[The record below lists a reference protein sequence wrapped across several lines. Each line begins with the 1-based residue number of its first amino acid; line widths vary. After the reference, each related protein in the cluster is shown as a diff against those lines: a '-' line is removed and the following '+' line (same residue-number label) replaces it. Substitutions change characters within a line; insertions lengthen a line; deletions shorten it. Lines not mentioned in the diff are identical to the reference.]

1 MKIDHQLEK
10 NNLIIEQAVI
20 LAGGLGKRLGNKSLN
35 CPKPMQLVNNE
46 PFLNN
51 IIWNLERHGIKN
63 IVLSIGYLANN
74 FRNYYGDGSKFGVEI
89 SYVEEEFPTGTG
101 GALRQCKSVLHEYFL
116 LINGDTIFDVN
127 YHDLAKTFQ
136 NNKLGH
142 LALNFV
148 KDSKRYGEV
157 KTKDN
162 IIISFTEKKGVD
174 SGYINAGVSIFN
186 KKVIDYIPTG
196 TSSLEK
202 EIFQKLLNKK
212 LLSAK
217 KYNSFFLDIGIPL
230 SLKNA
235 QETIPRW
242 KRKSALLLDRDGV
255 INVDYGY
262 VHSMENF
269 KYIDGAREIIKKA
282 NDLGILVIVITNQS
296 GIARGY
302 YTEEEFN
309 LFTNEINKDL
319 KSFGA
324 HIDATYFCPHH
335 PKEGIGKLRRNCN
348 CRKPNTGLIIKAIK
362 DWNLDK
368 NKCFL
373 IGDKYSDIIAANR
386 CGISSYLFSSQNK
399 NLLEIFKNKLTS
411 LKV

>member
-1 MKIDHQLEK
+1 M
-10 NNLIIEQAVI
+10 IIKQAVI
-20 LAGGLGKRLGNKSLN
+20 LAGGLGKRLGDKSLN

-63 IVLSIGYLANN
+63 VILSIGYLASH
-74 FRNYYGDGSKFGVEI
+74 FRNYYGDGSKFGVKI
-89 SYVEEEFPTGTG
+89 SYVEEEFPAGTG
-101 GALRQCKSVLHEYFL
+101 GALRQCKHLLYEYFL
-116 LINGDTIFDVN
+116 LINGDTIFDIN
-127 YHDLAKTFQ
+127 YHDLAKTFKKDQ
-136 NNKLGH
+136 LGH

-162 IIISFTEKKGVD
+162 IIISFTEKKD
-174 SGYINAGVSIFN
+174 INSGYINAGVSIFN
-186 KKVIDYIPTG
+186 KKIIDFIPKG
-196 TSSLEK
+196 NSSLEK

-230 SLKNA
+230 SLKDA
-235 QETIPRW
+235 QVMIPRW

-255 INVDYGY
+255 INIDYGY
-262 VHSMENF
+262 VHSMDNF
-269 KYIDGAREIIKKA
+269 KYMEGAREIIKMA
-282 NDLGILVIVITNQS
+282 NDLGILVIVVTNQS

-309 LFTNEINKDL
+309 LFSEEINEDL
-319 KSFGA
+319 KNFGA

-335 PKEGIGKLRRNCN
+335 PKEGIGDLRTNCN
-348 CRKPNTGLIIKAIK
+348 CRKPKTGLIMKAIK
-362 DWNLDK
+362 EWNLDK

-373 IGDKYSDIIAANR
+373 IGDKDSDIIAANR
-386 CGISSYLFSSQNK
+386 CGISSCLFTPHNK
-399 NLLEIFKNKLTS
+399 NLLEIFKNRLPF
-411 LKV
+411 LMG